1 MSFSVACLAVALAVV
16 AVAVLLLMLLL
27 LASVVAAV
35 IEGACL
41 AGARRM
47 YLVALWGGLNHFFCV
62 GQFCDMVTPL
72 DIVRR
77 FGVGFGSFGG
87 LGFSAGTPVS
97 LPIVPN

>member
-1 MSFSVACLAVALAVV
+1 MLFSVACLAVALAVV

-35 IEGACL
+35 IERACL

-62 GQFCDMVTPL
+62 GQFCDMVG
-72 DIVRR
+72 R
-77 FGVGFGSFGG
+77 VGETTFFLCRSP
-87 LGFSAGTPVS
+87 A
-97 LPIVPN
+97 